1 MVRPCLGFDML
12 EAKNERRSFAQAQNV
27 RDDFGD
33 GGPLHQRRQNNP
45 AISPSDFANVRKVM
59 ESLME
64 RKLEL
69 FPDDNRQIVSAKIVM
84 VGKDYRIEV
93 ASATL

>member
-1 MVRPCLGFDML
+1 
-12 EAKNERRSFAQAQNV
+12 
-27 RDDFGD
+27 
-33 GGPLHQRRQNNP
+33 
-45 AISPSDFANVRKVM
+45 M

-84 VGKDYRIEV
+84 VSKDYRIEV